1 MEGDFLVG
9 EKTPKHTML
18 IKQVSFYILKKSNFI
33 RPNKENVF
41 GKR

>member
-9 EKTPKHTML
+9 KETPKNTML
-18 IKQVSFYILKKSNFI
+18 IKEVSYYILKKSNFI